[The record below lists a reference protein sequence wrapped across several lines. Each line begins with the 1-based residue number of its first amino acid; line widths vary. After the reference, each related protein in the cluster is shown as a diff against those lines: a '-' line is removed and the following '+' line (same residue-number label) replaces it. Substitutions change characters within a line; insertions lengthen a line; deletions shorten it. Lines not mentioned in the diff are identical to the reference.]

1 MHVCKGWRPP
11 PARLG
16 LLELDRCVG
25 ANTGT
30 GPQIRYR
37 YNLTYMH
44 VPVGMFQACGH
55 AGNKACLPYVICTYD
70 LSVPV
75 LQWIGNRHCCHCKP
89 QAANGRGNMGEWRPC
104 VSIQI
109 PVNILYGTF
118 VPKCCAVAL
127 ATGSGAQLCRI
138 ESSGYKQWRVQ
149 TGMGD
154 RMRIE
159 SPGVHIAN
167 S

>member
-1 MHVCKGWRPP
+1 
-11 PARLG
+11 
-16 LLELDRCVG
+16 
-25 ANTGT
+25 
-30 GPQIRYR
+30 
-37 YNLTYMH
+37 
-44 VPVGMFQACGH
+44 
-55 AGNKACLPYVICTYD
+55 
-70 LSVPV
+70 
-75 LQWIGNRHCCHCKP
+75 
-89 QAANGRGNMGEWRPC
+89 MGEWRPC

-109 PVNILYGTF
+109 PVYILYGTF

-127 ATGSGAQLCRI
+127 ATGSGAQQCRI